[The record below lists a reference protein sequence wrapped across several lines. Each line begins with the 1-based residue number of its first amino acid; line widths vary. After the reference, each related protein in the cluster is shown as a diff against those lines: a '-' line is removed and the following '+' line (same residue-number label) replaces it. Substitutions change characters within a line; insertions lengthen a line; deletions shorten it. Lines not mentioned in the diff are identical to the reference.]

1 MRLYGRQE
9 FLNQAN
15 DKVTLNK
22 KLITKEARYILEEK
36 LSLDIEFYEYL
47 LQRLFNQANKSGILP
62 PWKKGFIFILV
73 LKNSTDPEGIQ
84 FNEWIK
90 EENSQDIG
98 NDNMIKI
105 PEKLKLTSNNLKYQ
119 RFGIFRN
126 PELRYR
132 GVRVC
137 PHPYPPPLT
146 LPQKVSI

>member
-62 PWKKGFIFILV
+62 QWKNIYFPFFKIDSSKNLHFDTV
-73 LKNSTDPEGIQ
+73 LLKEHG
-84 FNEWIK
+84 NEWT
-90 EENSQDIG
+90 EVWEWD
-98 NDNMIKI
+98 
-105 PEKLKLTSNNLKYQ
+105 E
-119 RFGIFRN
+119 IFS
-126 PELRYR
+126 EL
-132 GVRVC
+132 
-137 PHPYPPPLT
+137 
-146 LPQKVSI
+146 IFA

>member
-62 PWKKGFIFILV
+62 PWKKGFIFIA
-73 LKNSTDPEGIQ
+73 STH
-84 FNEWIK
+84 
-90 EENSQDIG
+90 SQILRS
-98 NDNMIKI
+98 II
-105 PEKLKLTSNNLKYQ
+105 FSNVK
-119 RFGIFRN
+119 
-126 PELRYR
+126 P
-132 GVRVC
+132 C
-137 PHPYPPPLT
+137 
-146 LPQKVSI
+146 

>member
-62 PWKKGFIFILV
+62 PWNMFTHFHFFKYDSCKNLHFDTV
-73 LKNSTDPEGIQ
+73 LLKEHG
-84 FNEWIK
+84 NEW
-90 EENSQDIG
+90 
-98 NDNMIKI
+98 
-105 PEKLKLTSNNLKYQ
+105 T
-119 RFGIFRN
+119 
-126 PELRYR
+126 
-132 GVRVC
+132 
-137 PHPYPPPLT
+137 
-146 LPQKVSI
+146 KVSKCDEIFSEVAH

>member
-62 PWKKGFIFILV
+62 PWKKYLFSSFFKIDSSKNLQFDTV
-73 LKNSTDPEGIQ
+73 LLNEHG
-84 FNEWIK
+84 NEW
-90 EENSQDIG
+90 
-98 NDNMIKI
+98 
-105 PEKLKLTSNNLKYQ
+105 T
-119 RFGIFRN
+119 
-126 PELRYR
+126 
-132 GVRVC
+132 
-137 PHPYPPPLT
+137 
-146 LPQKVSI
+146 KVSKWDEIFSEGDI